1 MSVYEPRRYTAQLTL
16 GIAKLLHENGLAVYK
31 PEADYVAGERG
42 IFFDF
47 SPPLP
52 TTTPQESI
60 TLTSYLPQSGP
71 LAIEHTSVQFRY
83 RHVDRHP
90 LWVRDFLDD
99 VLALF
104 PKQGSMEIGGHL
116 FDRIYQRSS
125 TTWGEEDRPGVL
137 NSTQNFAFRG
147 NRYAP

>member
-1 MSVYEPRRYTAQLTL
+1 MSDYVPEHYTAQLML
-16 GIAKLLHENGLAVYK
+16 GLAQLLDAADLGVYK
-31 PEADYVAGERG
+31 PDADYVSGERG

-60 TLTSYLPQSGP
+60 TITAYLPQAGP
-71 LAIEHTSVQFRY
+71 LAIEHTSVQLRY
-83 RHVDRHP
+83 RHVNRHP
-90 LWVRDFLDD
+90 LWVRDFLDE

-104 PKQGSMEIGGHL
+104 PKQRVMQIGGHT

-137 NSTQNFAFRG
+137 NSTQNIAFRG